1 MAKKKWWRTKRST
14 WVELDPKGES
24 FCRYHYTNVV
34 TWTKDYFILDT
45 GGYDTL
51 TTRGRMHQCA
61 LEYELGY
68 LVWRDKG
75 ETYLSIRNKHV
86 CAKGDVWSKE
96 NRTPLWKMENKRIK
110 RTRKRRPTNCYA
122 CTMKLLAEAGGI

>member
-14 WVELDPKGES
+14 TVELDPKGES
-24 FCRYHYTNVV
+24 YCRYHDTNVV

-51 TTRGRMHQCA
+51 TTRGRMHQCQ
-61 LEYELGY
+61 LEYNLGF
-68 LVWRDKG
+68 LVFRDKG
-75 ETYLSIRNKHV
+75 ETYLSIPNKHV
-86 CAKGDVWSKE
+86 CAKGNIWGKE
-96 NRTPLWKMENKRIK
+96 NRTPLWKVERTKIK
-110 RTRKRRPTNCYA
+110 RTRKRRPTNCYP